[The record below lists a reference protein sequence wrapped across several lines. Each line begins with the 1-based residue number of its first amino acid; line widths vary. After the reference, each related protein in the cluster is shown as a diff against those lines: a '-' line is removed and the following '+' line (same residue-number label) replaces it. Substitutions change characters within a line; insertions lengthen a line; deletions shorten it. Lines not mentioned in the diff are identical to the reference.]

1 MSNVISRIRSTG
13 QSIRVR
19 RRKLR
24 KLVDSILTLIS
35 RCCLFSAS
43 GHWCCSSKF
52 TLFWPTSLLLLA
64 SAKPWHSSAAA
75 EHRRTKS
82 NPCLYCE
89 ARGLKLKPLAIRIEA
104 VACFL
109 PRSLQRLRNA
119 VTIPRSLLRSLP
131 RDNLYGPRRVFQRKT
146 RSQLQLHYQ
155 RKLLLL
161 LLLLQQQ
168 QQQHLAVV
176 TTTTTIKMIMIII
189 IIILFKT

>member
-64 SAKPWHSSAAA
+64 SAKPWHSSAAV

-89 ARGLKLKPLAIRIEA
+89 ARGLKLKLLAIRIEV
-104 VACFL
+104 VAFFL

-119 VTIPRSLLRSLP
+119 VTIPR
-131 RDNLYGPRRVFQRKT
+131 DNLYGPRRAFQRKT

-176 TTTTTIKMIMIII
+176 TTTTTIIMIMIII

>member
-75 EHRRTKS
+75 EHRRTES

-89 ARGLKLKPLAIRIEA
+89 ARGLKLKPLAIRIEV
-104 VACFL
+104 VAFFL

-119 VTIPRSLLRSLP
+119 VTIPRSLRETIYTG
-131 RDNLYGPRRVFQRKT
+131 RDGPSNGRLDHNYNYIINENYYYYYYYYSSSSSNT
-146 RSQLQLHYQ
+146 LQ
-155 RKLLLL
+155 
-161 LLLLQQQ
+161 
-168 QQQHLAVV
+168 
-176 TTTTTIKMIMIII
+176 
-189 IIILFKT
+189 